1 MMMNAQIGRF
11 FLVLFSLFLAGAGVA
26 QESQIPAFPG
36 AEGHGRYTTGGR
48 GGQVIYVTNLED
60 NASPGSLRYAVNQTG
75 ARLILFKISG
85 TIRLKSA
92 LKITKGDLTIA
103 GQTAPGDGICLRD
116 YPVEIQADNV
126 ILRYLRFRMGDE
138 TNQEADALWGRNRKN
153 IIIDHCSISWSTDE
167 CASFYDNENFTLQW
181 SILSESLRNSVHDKG
196 AHGYGGIWGGRN
208 ASFHHNLL
216 SSHDSRN
223 PRFNGSRYSN
233 RSDDELVDFRNNV
246 IYNWGSNSAY
256 AAEGGQYNLVN
267 NYYKPGPA
275 TASSKTTRIIEPY
288 ADNGS
293 NNQPAGTYGRFYVE
307 GNKLTASTVV
317 SGDNWQGVHMH
328 SSFSTYAPGVTKGD
342 LKLDSELPTNGVT
355 THSAEKAYEKV
366 LDFAGASL
374 VRDTVDKRVIH
385 DARTGTASITDGGNG
400 STNGIID
407 TQTAVGGWP
416 ELQSTEAPADTD
428 GDGMPDVWETAND
441 LNPNSASDAKLTN
454 LDGKY
459 TNVEV
464 YLYSLVAAMTENQ
477 KEDGVTTSIKQVE
490 KRHQP
495 LQVYYNPVT
504 SELSVNHDF
513 KIEKLQIYSITGILI
528 YSEVVNQKNLQLK
541 IPNSQQGIYLLRI
554 QNEKKQVYAEKFR
567 NY

>member
-1 MMMNAQIGRF
+1 MKMKAQISKF
-11 FLVLFSLFLAGAGVA
+11 ILVLLILFLAGVSTA
-26 QESQIPAFPG
+26 QENQIAAFPG
-36 AEGHGRYTTGGR
+36 AEGHGRFTTGGR
-48 GGQVIYVTNLED
+48 GGQVIYVTTLED

-75 ARLILFKISG
+75 ARLVLFKISG
-85 TIRLKSA
+85 TIQLKSA

-103 GQTAPGDGICLRD
+103 GQSAPGDGICLRD

-138 TNQEADALWGRNRKN
+138 TNQEADALWGRNRKS

-216 SSHDSRN
+216 ASHDSRN

-233 RSDDELVDFRNNV
+233 RPDDELVDFRNNV

-256 AAEGGQYNLVN
+256 AAEGGRYNLVN

-275 TASSKTTRIIEPY
+275 TSSSKTTRIIESYP
-288 ADNGS
+288 DNGS
-293 NNQPAGTYGRFYVE
+293 NNQPAGTYGTFYVD
-307 GNKLTASTVV
+307 GNQLTASSVV
-317 SGDNWQGVHMH
+317 SADNWQGVHMH
-328 SSFSTYAPGVTKGD
+328 FSFSTYAPGVTRAD
-342 LKLDSELPTNGVT
+342 LKLDSELPAGGVT
-355 THSAEKAYEKV
+355 THSAENGFQKV
-366 LDFAGASL
+366 LDFVGASL

-385 DARTGTASITDGGNG
+385 DARTGTATIMDGGNG
-400 STNGIID
+400 STNGMID
-407 TQTAVGGWP
+407 TQSAVGGWP
-416 ELQSTEAPADTD
+416 ELKSTEAPADTD
-428 GDGMPDVWETAND
+428 GDGMPDVWETANN
-441 LNPNSASDAKLTN
+441 LNPNSANDAKQTN

-464 YLYSLVAAMTENQ
+464 YLYSLVAAITDNQ
-477 KEDGVTTSIKQVE
+477 KEDGVTTSVKQME
-490 KRHQP
+490 KRDRP
-495 LQVYYNPVT
+495 LQVYYNSAT
-504 SELSVNHDF
+504 SELSVNHAL
-513 KIEKLQIYSITGILI
+513 KIEKLQIYSITGALI
-528 YSEVVNQKNLQLK
+528 YSETTNQKSLQFQVPGWK
-541 IPNSQQGIYLLRI
+541 KGIYLLRI
-554 QNEKKQVYAEKFR
+554 QDEKKQVYAEKFR